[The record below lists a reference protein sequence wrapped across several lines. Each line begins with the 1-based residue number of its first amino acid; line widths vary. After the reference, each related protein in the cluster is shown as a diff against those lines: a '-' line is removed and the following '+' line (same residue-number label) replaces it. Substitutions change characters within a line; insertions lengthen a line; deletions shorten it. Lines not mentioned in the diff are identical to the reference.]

1 MGLSGRHVGE
11 DGIDLTFDDGEWS
24 RDARGEL
31 NWPSL
36 GVLLDIGLGSVT
48 RLRSPQ
54 TQRPATVQ
62 LQVQMTGAPMTGHA
76 VCRARLL
83 EHSGGA
89 AVKHALSNGTV
100 MCDER
105 VVAYV
110 SGAFLMLDLPEGS
123 TQVREPWATE
133 DLVFDREAALDD
145 YERAAVKRCAA
156 AERAATPDQPF
167 IENFWCGVPKGGEGS
182 ARLDVPVSPHLG
194 NRSGHVHGGML
205 LGMAMQVAG
214 AALAPTMALSNIS
227 AWFVKPG
234 QGPRVKV
241 RSKVV
246 QQGRTLA
253 VVRTQITNT
262 EGRLVLEA
270 TSQHI
275 AASA

>member
-1 MGLSGRHVGE
+1 
-11 DGIDLTFDDGEWS
+11 
-24 RDARGEL
+24 
-31 NWPSL
+31 
-36 GVLLDIGLGSVT
+36 
-48 RLRSPQ
+48 
-54 TQRPATVQ
+54 
-62 LQVQMTGAPMTGHA
+62 
-76 VCRARLL
+76 
-83 EHSGGA
+83 
-89 AVKHALSNGTV
+89 
-100 MCDER
+100 
-105 VVAYV
+105 
-110 SGAFLMLDLPEGS
+110 
-123 TQVREPWATE
+123 
-133 DLVFDREAALDD
+133 
-145 YERAAVKRCAA
+145 
-156 AERAATPDQPF
+156 
-167 IENFWCGVPKGGEGS
+167 
-182 ARLDVPVSPHLG
+182 VPVSPHLG
-194 NRSGHVHGGML
+194 NRSGHIHGGML